1 LPNEEEPNEMELGQI
16 DLTKMVENL
25 EKKWILK
32 KLEEGNWNQQKAI
45 ELLGVTRRM
54 LANRIEK
61 YNISIPKTKS
71 NKTIN

>member
-1 LPNEEEPNEMELGQI
+1 MELGQI